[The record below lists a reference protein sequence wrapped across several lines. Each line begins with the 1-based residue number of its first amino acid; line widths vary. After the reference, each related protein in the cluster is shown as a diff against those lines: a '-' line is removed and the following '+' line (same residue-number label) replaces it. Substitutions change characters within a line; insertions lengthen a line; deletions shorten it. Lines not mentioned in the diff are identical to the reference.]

1 MRIQNDEGIFEA
13 IKGSDR
19 VKNAGAWYTLIHV
32 DGKEEKFQS
41 KMWLEKMQDERFRAS
56 AMDIFEKEVVLKFA
70 EREGTAADFY
80 DLDSEEE

>member
-1 MRIQNDEGIFEA
+1 
-13 IKGSDR
+13 
-19 VKNAGAWYTLIHV
+19 
-32 DGKEEKFQS
+32 
-41 KMWLEKMQDERFRAS
+41 MWLDKMQDKKFRAS